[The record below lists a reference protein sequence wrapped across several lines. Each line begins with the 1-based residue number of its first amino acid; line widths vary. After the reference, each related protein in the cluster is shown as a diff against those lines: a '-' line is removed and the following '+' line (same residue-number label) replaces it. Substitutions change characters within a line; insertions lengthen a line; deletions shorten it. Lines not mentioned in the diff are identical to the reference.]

1 MFAED
6 FFYAGEYLSSFGF
19 MICNFESS
27 SGSEV
32 VSAGSTITFNTVP
45 RHRGKKYS
53 LTGTQY
59 DECIQS
65 KFTIAKKVCLD
76 EDMMITKDEY
86 RDLMRWLNRHEFL
99 KFQILDESEDF
110 IEPCYFNASF
120 NVEKRLINGKLY
132 GLDLTL
138 ETDKPFGYGEEIV
151 MIFDLTKKDEDGEYK
166 CTVIDT
172 SDEIGHIYP
181 DLTITVGGNQKADL
195 RLTNLTFSTDDG
207 DYMEFYGCE
216 PKEVINVY
224 GDTFIIK
231 SNLDGHN
238 LYDNFNFNFLRIEN
252 TYDNRENVITTTL
265 PCTLEIK
272 YRPIIKDTPN

>member
-1 MFAED
+1 MFAVD
-6 FFYAGEYLSSFGF
+6 FEYDGQYLSDFGF
-19 MICNFESS
+19 MICSFESS

-65 KFTIAKKVCLD
+65 KFTIAKKACLG

-138 ETDKPFGYGEEIV
+138 ETDKPFGYGEERV
-151 MIFDLTKKDEDGEYK
+151 MTFKLEAGDQ

-172 SDEIGHIYP
+172 SDEIGHTYP
-181 DLTITVGGNQKADL
+181 DLTITCNAKGDL
-195 RLTNLTFSTDDG
+195 RLTNLTYAKNVDEDF
-207 DYMEFYGCE
+207 MEITECE
-216 PKEVINVY
+216 AGEIIRVY
-224 GDTFIIK
+224 GDTFIIE
-231 SNLDGHN
+231 NENTLDGHN
-238 LYDNFNFNFLRIEN
+238 LYDYFNFNFLRIEN

>member
-1 MFAED
+1 MFAVD
-6 FFYAGEYLSSFGF
+6 FEYDGQYLSDYNF
-19 MICNFESS
+19 MICSFESS

-138 ETDKPFGYGEEIV
+138 ETDKPFGYGEERVITLDMKAGEEYIV
-151 MIFDLTKKDEDGEYK
+151 
-166 CTVIDT
+166 VDT

-181 DLTITVGGNQKADL
+181 DLTIKCNAGGELK
-195 RLTNLTFSTDDG
+195 LTNLTFSTDIG
-207 DYMEFYGCE
+207 RDYMSIKDCKQTET
-216 PKEVINVY
+216 ITVY
-224 GDTFIIK
+224 GDTFIIETDSK
-231 SNLDGHN
+231 EHN
-238 LYDNFNFNFLRIEN
+238 LYDSFNFNFLRIEN
-252 TYDNRENVITTTL
+252 AYNNRENVITTTL
-265 PCTLEIK
+265 PCILEIK
-272 YRPIIKDTPN
+272 YKPIIKDTPN